1 MHYPDEEETARED
14 ETEAMGEHEGGSRNP
29 GPAIALV
36 NTGRLPSTIR
46 APAGERM

>member
-1 MHYPDEEETARED
+1 MHYPDEEATARED